1 MVGWHFTPPSIILL
15 FATALSLAVMGVT
28 WRRRSKPGGRELAF
42 MMLAVAIWTC
52 GAGLEVAAESALLKT
67 RFVQFEYL
75 GYCSAPVFFLLF
87 VCRHTRQWEN
97 HLSGWRLTALWVVPA
112 VSILLAWTNGWHGL
126 IWNFPGGMSILG
138 HGPWFWVVV
147 AYAYMMTF
155 AGLAALVRAGIKARG
170 AYRWQLG
177 FFQLGVLFPL
187 VTGTLQIL
195 KWTPY
200 PEIDLSS
207 IGFAATGV
215 IFAWDL
221 VELRLLDH
229 APVAHD
235 ILVENMPD
243 GLVVLDEQ
251 WKLLGANPAASRI
264 LTLGSPAASGNEPPA
279 LFQQH
284 PELQRIQQG
293 ARQFDTTLRT
303 AVCGERHYSVWTTP
317 LPRKRWH
324 APGWMVVL
332 HDITEIKRAA
342 AEQDRLIGELK
353 AALNEVKTLS
363 GLLPICAHCKKIR
376 DDKGYW
382 THLENYIQERS
393 SAQFSHGIC
402 PECAQRHYAHV
413 LNGLQKRNAEGQPAN
428 VTPSDNAAPPEGCKT

>member
-1 MVGWHFTPPSIILL
+1 
-15 FATALSLAVMGVT
+15 
-28 WRRRSKPGGRELAF
+28 
-42 MMLAVAIWTC
+42 MMLGMAIWTC
-52 GAGLEVAAESALLKT
+52 GAGLDVAVESALLKT

-87 VCRHTRQWEN
+87 VCRHTRQWES
-97 HLSGWRLTALWVVPA
+97 HLSGWRMAVLWVVPI

-155 AGLAALVRAGIKARG
+155 AGLVALIRAGIKARG

-187 VTGTLQIL
+187 ATGTLQIL

-229 APVAHD
+229 APMAHD
-235 ILVENMPD
+235 ILVENMAD
-243 GLVVLDEQ
+243 GLMVLNEDWQ
-251 WKLLGANPAASRI
+251 LVGANPAASRI
-264 LTLGSPAASGNEPPA
+264 LGMVLAAKEERQPATILEQYPGLRNI
-279 LFQQH
+279 
-284 PELQRIQQG
+284 RQG
-293 ARQFDTTLRT
+293 AGQFDTFLNT
-303 AVCGERHYSVWTTP
+303 AMCGTRHYSVLTTP

-342 AEQDRLIGELK
+342 AEQDRLISKLK

-382 THLENYIQERS
+382 THLESFIQERS

-402 PECAQRHYAHV
+402 PECAQRHFADVLGHV
-413 LNGLQKRNAEGQPAN
+413 EKKRAQAQSEIVN
-428 VTPSDNAAPPEGCKT
+428 PSDSAAPPEGCRT